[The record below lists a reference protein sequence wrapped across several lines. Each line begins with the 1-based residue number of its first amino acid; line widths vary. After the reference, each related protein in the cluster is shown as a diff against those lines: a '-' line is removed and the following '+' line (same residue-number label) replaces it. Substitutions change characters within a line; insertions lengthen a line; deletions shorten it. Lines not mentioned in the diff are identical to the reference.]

1 MTGDLTPG
9 PRTTSRSGSGPSATP
24 AAMRGGPIVPI
35 RVALAKAVWG
45 WNAGQLVNE
54 LRLGVR

>member
-9 PRTTSRSGSGPSATP
+9 PRIRSGSGPSATP

-35 RVALAKAVWG
+35 RSRSNPVWG

-54 LRLGVR
+54 LLLGVR